1 MKEIISELNAARRS
15 VGSLQMPAGEARTVV
30 LQRTYGAPTE
40 DVWDAITNPERIP
53 RWFMPVSGDLREGGR
68 FQLEGNAGGEIL
80 QCKAPDLL
88 KVTWE
93 YGGEVSEVEVRLTP
107 EGAER
112 TRFHL
117 EHAAV
122 VEPER
127 WQTFGPGAVGV
138 GWDGALLGLALHLR
152 GGEISDDERANFHNS
167 PEGRKFLTASS
178 IAWGAANRAAGA
190 TEEVAAAAVE
200 NTTKFYVPEPS

>member
-1 MKEIISELNAARRS
+1 MKEIISELNAVRRS
-15 VGSLQMPAGEARTVV
+15 VGSRRMPAGEARTVV
-30 LQRTYGAPTE
+30 LQRTYDAPIE

-93 YGGEVSEVEVRLTP
+93 FGGEVSEVEVRLTP

-122 VEPER
+122 VDPER

-190 TEEVAAAAVE
+190 TEEEAAAAVE